1 MSNQEKE
8 QKKKKKVRIK
18 TKEFL
23 KPYPRLEYIS
33 IRKLYLML
41 EDKFKEKEYKEIKS
55 SLKKHGYAPEKEE
68 FDYIKI
74 KKYFDLGYKIVDGRK
89 RISVLGKDIN
99 NNTKLKIINT
109 IPLYKKVS
117 RANIKN
123 YNKILNEFRQKDN
136 NTEDSK

>member
-1 MSNQEKE
+1 M
-8 QKKKKKVRIK
+8 
-18 TKEFL
+18 
-23 KPYPRLEYIS
+23 
-33 IRKLYLML
+33 
-41 EDKFKEKEYKEIKS
+41 
-55 SLKKHGYAPEKEE
+55 
-68 FDYIKI
+68 
-74 KKYFDLGYKIVDGRK
+74 GYKIVDGRK

-136 NTEDSK
+136 NTKDSK